1 MPTPCVDDSDS
12 PHNHMETTTGSRIAR
27 RKDVSTMA
35 TGARSSAA
43 VITSMERMKASPMEP
58 PTVSDAGAAK
68 SFPVH
73 TCQPA
78 RIAAMAR

>member
-1 MPTPCVDDSDS
+1 
-12 PHNHMETTTGSRIAR
+12 
-27 RKDVSTMA
+27 MA
-35 TGARSSAA
+35 TGARFKAA
-43 VITSMERMKASPMEP
+43 VITNMETMKDSPMAP

-78 RIAAMAR
+78 RIAAIAT